1 MIDSVSHFLD
11 TALAVILGVIGWII
25 KRLLERLD
33 LGDKRMTKIE
43 VELATQR
50 ERDTA
55 VENRMSGLEASVK
68 EINTKLDR
76 VMEFNEKMSLYENIN
91 RRKSWASAVLKVNH
105 RVSEVILEYEAGFLK
120 RKRRMAKGVSL

>member
-43 VELATQR
+43 VELASQR

-55 VENRMSGLEASVK
+55 VENRMSGLESSVK

-76 VMEFNEKMSLYENIN
+76 VMEFLM
-91 RRKSWASAVLKVNH
+91 
-105 RVSEVILEYEAGFLK
+105 K
-120 RKRRMAKGVSL
+120 R

>member
-33 LGDKRMTKIE
+33 LGDKRMTRIE
-43 VELATQR
+43 VELASQR

-55 VENRMSGLEASVK
+55 VENRMSGLESSVK

-76 VMEFNEKMSLYENIN
+76 VMEFLM
-91 RRKSWASAVLKVNH
+91 
-105 RVSEVILEYEAGFLK
+105 K
-120 RKRRMAKGVSL
+120 R

>member
-33 LGDKRMTKIE
+33 LGDKRMTRIE
-43 VELATQR
+43 VELASQR

-55 VENRMSGLEASVK
+55 VENRMSGLETSVK

-76 VMEFNEKMSLYENIN
+76 VMEFLM
-91 RRKSWASAVLKVNH
+91 
-105 RVSEVILEYEAGFLK
+105 K
-120 RKRRMAKGVSL
+120 R

>member
-25 KRLLERLD
+25 KRLIERLD

-43 VELATQR
+43 VELASQR

-55 VENRMSGLEASVK
+55 VENRMSGLETSVK

-76 VMEFNEKMSLYENIN
+76 VMEFLM
-91 RRKSWASAVLKVNH
+91 
-105 RVSEVILEYEAGFLK
+105 K
-120 RKRRMAKGVSL
+120 R